1 MTDRGLWPEGL
12 LQWAGRASLFNPLQS
27 LGKMRVLRGLQFFS
41 VFCRRCQLS
50 VLVTALWLSPTPSI
64 PGGSV
69 DERGC
74 PVPAPSQAQLPP
86 LGRQAP
92 GALQG
97 LALRPP
103 PLLGLADAAASLSSV
118 SLCPEPPSL
127 RSRWARPPA
136 CPSGAW
142 TPGRACNPRPS
153 RGPSRAHPRPLEGAP
168 PRPAPRCLPGL
179 ACTFSLQRMSPARP
193 VPRPCSGPARDSCGK
208 TQRLQAPVSL
218 RTRHTPPRVLP
229 PFCPSAK

>member
-1 MTDRGLWPEGL
+1 MSEAVRLHTRGPRPQPGTAAASGPPGPWCT
-12 LQWAGRASLFNPLQS
+12 AGSGPQ
-27 LGKMRVLRGLQFFS
+27 
-41 VFCRRCQLS
+41 
-50 VLVTALWLSPTPSI
+50 
-64 PGGSV
+64 
-69 DERGC
+69 
-74 PVPAPSQAQLPP
+74 APSPA
-86 LGRQAP
+86 
-92 GALQG
+92 GAGGCRSL
-97 LALRPP
+97 
-103 PLLGLADAAASLSSV
+103 AASLSSV

-127 RSRWARPPA
+127 RSRWAPPPVARPPA
-136 CPSGAW
+136 RPSGAW

-153 RGPSRAHPRPLEGAP
+153 RGPSRAH

>member
-1 MTDRGLWPEGL
+1 MSEAVRLHTRGPRP
-12 LQWAGRASLFNPLQS
+12 Q
-27 LGKMRVLRGLQFFS
+27 
-41 VFCRRCQLS
+41 
-50 VLVTALWLSPTPSI
+50 
-64 PGGSV
+64 PGT
-69 DERGC
+69 
-74 PVPAPSQAQLPP
+74 
-86 LGRQAP
+86 
-92 GALQG
+92 
-97 LALRPP
+97 
-103 PLLGLADAAASLSSV
+103 AAASGPPGPWCTAGSGPQAPSPAGAGGCRSLAVVCVPV
-118 SLCPEPPSL
+118 SRASFPQEPL
-127 RSRWARPPA
+127 GPPA
-136 CPSGAW
+136 CRLPARLSGAW

-168 PRPAPRCLPGL
+168 RPAPPCLPGL

>member
-1 MTDRGLWPEGL
+1 
-12 LQWAGRASLFNPLQS
+12 
-27 LGKMRVLRGLQFFS
+27 MRVLRGLQFFS

-127 RSRWARPPA
+127 RSRWARPPVA
-136 CPSGAW
+136 RPPARPSGAW

-168 PRPAPRCLPGL
+168 P
-179 ACTFSLQRMSPARP
+179 
-193 VPRPCSGPARDSCGK
+193 GPLLG
-208 TQRLQAPVSL
+208 VSL
-218 RTRHTPPRVLP
+218 ALLAHSPSSGCHPLVQSRDRALGLRGTHVVKLSVFKPRFPCARVTPLRVSCLLSVLP
-229 PFCPSAK
+229 RSSFFMCAPSISSGSLRS

>member
-1 MTDRGLWPEGL
+1 MTDGGVTDRGLWPEGL

-69 DERGC
+69 DERGRR
-74 PVPAPSQAQLPP
+74 VPAPSQAQLPP

-127 RSRWARPPA
+127 RSRWARPPVA
-136 CPSGAW
+136 RPPARPSGAW
-142 TPGRACNPRPS
+142 TRLQPEAV
-153 RGPSRAHPRPLEGAP
+153 ARPLKGAP
-168 PRPAPRCLPGL
+168 PARSSVSPWPCLHILPPADVTR
-179 ACTFSLQRMSPARP
+179 SSSPA
-193 VPRPCSGPARDSCGK
+193 
-208 TQRLQAPVSL
+208 T
-218 RTRHTPPRVLP
+218 VLWA
-229 PFCPSAK
+229 CAGLMW

>member
-1 MTDRGLWPEGL
+1 M
-12 LQWAGRASLFNPLQS
+12 
-27 LGKMRVLRGLQFFS
+27 QFFS

-127 RSRWARPPA
+127 RSRWARPPVA
-136 CPSGAW
+136 RPPARRA
-142 TPGRACNPRPS
+142 PGRLDAPATRGRRAAPQG
-153 RGPSRAHPRPLEGAP
+153 RTPGPSRAHPGPLL
-168 PRPAPRCLPGL
+168 R
-179 ACTFSLQRMSPARP
+179 
-193 VPRPCSGPARDSCGK
+193 
-208 TQRLQAPVSL
+208 VSL
-218 RTRHTPPRVLP
+218 ALLAHSPSSGCHPLVQSRDRALGLRGTLVVKLSVFKPRFPCARVTPLRVSCLLSVFPRSS
-229 PFCPSAK
+229 FFMCAPSISSGSLRS